1 VVNLCA
7 SHETTSHDGHVI
19 SNVTSSKVRDSIRT
33 SLLSADSS
41 EISTNEL
48 MFEVNISV
56 TKEHKLEQITISL
69 SAESN

>member
-1 VVNLCA
+1 VVNL
-7 SHETTSHDGHVI
+7 
-19 SNVTSSKVRDSIRT
+19 SSKVRDSIRT